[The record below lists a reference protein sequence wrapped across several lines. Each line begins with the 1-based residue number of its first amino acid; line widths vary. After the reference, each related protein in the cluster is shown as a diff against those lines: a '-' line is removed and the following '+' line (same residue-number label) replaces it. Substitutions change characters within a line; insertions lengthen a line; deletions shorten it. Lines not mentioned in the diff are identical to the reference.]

1 MKTLSEIK
9 ETDRVR
15 TKDGR
20 VGTAM
25 LVMTAPNGDVGLCV
39 EFDDT
44 APDTEIVELT
54 DVAEVL

>member
-9 ETDRVR
+9 ETDRVK

-20 VGTAM
+20 AGTVM
-25 LVMTAPNGDVGLCV
+25 LIMTAPNGDVGLCV

-44 APDTEIVELT
+44 DPDTEIVELT
-54 DVAEVL
+54 DVAEIL